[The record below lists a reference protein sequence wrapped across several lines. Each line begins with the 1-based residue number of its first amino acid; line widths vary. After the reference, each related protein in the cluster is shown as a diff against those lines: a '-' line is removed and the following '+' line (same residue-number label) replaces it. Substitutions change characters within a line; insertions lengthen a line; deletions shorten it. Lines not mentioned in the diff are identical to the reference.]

1 MNSYNEMLRKI
12 TSSPYHNKMLQFAAP
27 LNDHL
32 GINHFWYYR
41 ITFSGHY
48 SYIGTNSA
56 WNEFCFENQMNSH
69 FPCLRHPKTLKSGI
83 SLMKASEDPSY
94 QNVLKTAWEKF
105 NINFN
110 INLQKITPEGIE
122 AFGFATRFND
132 LKAEERLINDLPVL
146 RNFIKIFK
154 EKNEKLI
161 SMLSE
166 YQIHLPSK
174 FGPKFYEQPK
184 TIAFPTQH
192 QLFMQKIGGQPAFSL
207 TPREKDILKFVSN
220 GYPASYIAEQLQLSQ
235 RTVENYIAT
244 IKCKLSCS
252 SKVEL
257 IQEAQKIT
265 SIECDS
271 I

>member
-1 MNSYNEMLRKI
+1 MNCYNEMLKKI
-12 TSSPYHNKMLQFAAP
+12 TSSPYHHKMLQFAAP

-48 SYIGTNSA
+48 CYVGTNSA
-56 WNEFCFENQMNSH
+56 WNEFCFENQMYIH
-69 FPCLRHPKTLKSGI
+69 FPCLRHPKTLQNGL

-94 QNVLKTAWEKF
+94 QDVLKTAWEKF

-110 INLQKITPEGIE
+110 INLQKITPYGIE

-146 RNFIKIFK
+146 RNFIKVFK
-154 EKNEKLI
+154 ERNEKLFC
-161 SMLSE
+161 LLDE
-166 YQIHLPSK
+166 CQLHLPSQV
-174 FGPKFYEQPK
+174 GSKFYEQPK
-184 TIAFPTQH
+184 TLIFPSQH
-192 QLFMQKIGGQPAFSL
+192 QLFMEKIGFRPPLSL
-207 TPREKDILKFVSN
+207 TPREKDILRFIAS
-220 GYPASYIAEQLQLSQ
+220 GYPASYIAEQLRLSQ

-244 IKCKLSCS
+244 LKCKLSCS

-257 IQEAQKIT
+257 IQEAQKLALT
-265 SIECDS
+265 ECDS